1 VAEIAKPHLYAR
13 IFRYD
18 RYLTY
23 LLFPPEVDHDV
34 VLLLSHELSPAACAR
49 LDAYQYK
56 PLVFILSEIFR
67 RSMTVKKEKTS
78 VRLRTRKKK
87 KEVVFVRT
95 YFTSASASSPA
106 ALEAARAI
114 HTVAITATMV
124 MIIAYERFAGMLL
137 GVPK

>member
-1 VAEIAKPHLYAR
+1 LFLSFRKSSALYDGEKR
-13 IFRYD
+13 KDKR
-18 RYLTY
+18 
-23 LLFPPEVDHDV
+23 
-34 VLLLSHELSPAACAR
+34 AAA
-49 LDAYQYK
+49 DSQ
-56 PLVFILSEIFR
+56 
-67 RSMTVKKEKTS
+67 
-78 VRLRTRKKK
+78 KK